1 MDIIWFNINKSF
13 YKNKKEEEFVMTML
27 ATVASALCLIYL
39 AYGILGSIWNII
51 AIFFELAK

>member
-1 MDIIWFNINKSF
+1 MNKSF
-13 YKNKKEEEFVMTML
+13 YKNMKEEEYVMTMV

>member
-1 MDIIWFNINKSF
+1 MEI
-13 YKNKKEEEFVMTML
+13 L
-27 ATVASALCLIYL
+27 ATILSVLCIVYL